1 LVLLGADCFLEQ
13 DYLKIVESFHEKR
26 NLHVVGKSVRRV
38 GAVEGVFGR
47 TKYTADYFFDRMLYV
62 KVFRGAQPHAL
73 IKSVDTRE
81 AEKARGVVAVLTAK
95 DIPGI
100 NDWGFTFADQPLL
113 ASEKVRFVGEG
124 IALVAAET
132 PEEAE
137 EAANL
142 IRVDYQPLPAVFDPR
157 EALKQDSPKVH
168 NKGNVMFQCQVRK
181 GDVAEGFR
189 KSSVIVENEY
199 TTQRQ
204 EHAYLDPEAA
214 IGLPEPDGSVTV
226 IAGMQSPFLV
236 QMNVAKILGV
246 TLDKVRVIQSAT
258 GGGFGGKDD
267 VPPELCSRVALVA
280 TRTNRPAMLI
290 HSREESIR
298 CHNKRYPY
306 FIKYKSGA
314 SEEGKLLASEVELI
328 SDTGAFASHGP
339 YVLWRSA
346 VHATGPYVVPN
357 VKVDAFS
364 VYTNNLYSGSFRGF
378 GNPQVQ
384 FAAESQIDELAHKL
398 DMDPVEFRLKNVLKD
413 GSYTGTNQLLD
424 HSVGVEECL
433 RETARAS
440 NWKDKRNGDRKNGVK
455 RRGIGVALMYHGNST
470 SRGAP
475 DYSAA
480 YLMVNKDGT
489 VRYRTGITEIGTGTH
504 TGHMQIV
511 AEILGIPM
519 DYIHLESVDTS
530 AVPDSGPTHAS
541 RGLARGGAAAMVA
554 AYKAREGLNAVAA
567 ELLACSPDDIEI
579 VDAQAFSRKNPEK
592 KISFKDLAR
601 EAYERGVNISH
612 TGYFRAPK
620 NVFDQQKGQG
630 QAYANYTFASHVVE
644 VEVDTET
651 GEVKVLKI
659 TPAYDIGF
667 AINPLLIEGQIHG
680 GIAQGL
686 GLAVME
692 NVIIENGVVRNPN
705 LMDYLIP
712 TSMDMP
718 EIDKPIL
725 IEKAYRLG
733 PFGAKGVAEPP
744 LIAMPSAIANAVY
757 DAINIRIRDLP
768 ITPERVLM
776 AIKRSKNDA

>member
-1 LVLLGADCFLEQ
+1 MEQ
-13 DYLKIVESFHEKR
+13 DYLKIVEEFSKKR
-26 NLHVVGKSVRRV
+26 DLTVVGKSVRRV
-38 GAVEGVFGR
+38 GGLEEVLGR
-47 TKYTADYFFDRMLYV
+47 TKYTTDYFFDRMLHV
-62 KVFRGAQPHAL
+62 KVLRSDRPHAL
-73 IKSVDTRE
+73 IKNIETKD
-81 AEKARGVVAVLTAK
+81 AENAPGVVAVLTAK

-100 NDWGFTFADQPLL
+100 NDWGFTFPDQPLL
-113 ASEKVRFVGEG
+113 VQDKVRFVGDG

-132 PEEAE
+132 PEQAE
-137 EAANL
+137 NAL
-142 IRVDYQPLPAVFDPR
+142 KLVRVEYEPLPAVFDPR
-157 EALKQDSPKVH
+157 EALKPGAPKVH
-168 NKGNVMFQCQVRK
+168 EKGNVMFEARVRK

-189 KSSVIVENEY
+189 QSDVIVENEY

-204 EHAYLDPEAA
+204 EHAYLEPEAA
-214 IGLPEPDGSVTV
+214 IGVPEPDGSVTV

-236 QMNVAKILGV
+236 QMNVSKVLGFS
-246 TLDKVRVIQSAT
+246 LNKVRVIQAAT

-280 TRTNRPAMLI
+280 TKTNRAAMLV

-314 SEEGKLLASEVELI
+314 SKDGKLQAVEVQLI
-328 SDTGAFASHGP
+328 SDTGAYASHGP

-357 VKVDAFS
+357 VKVDAIS
-364 VYTNNLYSGSFRGF
+364 VYTNNVYGGSFRGF

-384 FAAESQIDELAHKL
+384 FAAESQIDELAYKL
-398 DMDPVEFRLKNVLKD
+398 GMDPVDFRLKNVLRN
-413 GSYTGTNQLLD
+413 GSYTCTNQLLD

-433 RETARAS
+433 QETAKVAR
-440 NWKDKRNGDRKNGVK
+440 WKEKKAEYRKLNGVK

-480 YLMVNKDGT
+480 YVMVNKDGS
-489 VRYRTGITEIGTGTH
+489 VRYRTGITEMGQGTH
-504 TGHMQIV
+504 TAHMQIV
-511 AEILGIPM
+511 AEILGVPM

-541 RGLARGGAAAMVA
+541 RGTARGGAAAMVA
-554 AYKAREGLNAVAA
+554 AFKARQGLNAVAS
-567 ELLACSPDDIEI
+567 ELLGCSPDDVEI
-579 VDAQAFSRKNPEK
+579 RNAVAYSRKNPEK
-592 KISFKDLAR
+592 KIPFNELAR
-601 EAYERGVNISH
+601 ECNERGANISH

-620 NVFDQQKGQG
+620 NTFDQEKGQG
-630 QAYANYTFASHVVE
+630 AAYANYSFASHVIE

-651 GEVKVLKI
+651 GEVKVLKV
-659 TPAYDIGF
+659 TPAYDVGF

-686 GLAVME
+686 GLAIME
-692 NVIIENGVVRNPN
+692 QVIVENGVVRNPN

-718 EIDKPIL
+718 EIEKPIL
-725 IEKAYRLG
+725 VEKAYKLG
-733 PFGAKGVAEPP
+733 PFGAKGVGEPP
-744 LIAMPSAIANAVY
+744 LIPMPSGIANAVY
-757 DAINIRIRDLP
+757 DAIGIRIRDLP

-776 AIKRSKNDA
+776 AIKKSGMPRSAS

>member
-1 LVLLGADCFLEQ
+1 
-13 DYLKIVESFHEKR
+13 
-26 NLHVVGKSVRRV
+26 
-38 GAVEGVFGR
+38 
-47 TKYTADYFFDRMLYV
+47 MLNV
-62 KVFRGAQPHAL
+62 KVVRSDRPHAL
-73 IKSVDTRE
+73 IKNIETKQ
-81 AEKARGVVAVLTAK
+81 AENAPGVVAVFTAQ

-113 ASEKVRFVGEG
+113 TGDKVRYVGDG

-132 PEEAE
+132 AGQAE
-137 EAANL
+137 DAL
-142 IRVDYQPLPAVFDPR
+142 KLVHVDYEPLAAVFDPR
-157 EALKQDSPKVH
+157 EALKPNAPSVH
-168 NKGNVMFQCQVRK
+168 EKGNVAFECRVRK
-181 GDVAEGFR
+181 GDVTDGFR
-189 KSSVIVENEY
+189 HSEVIVENEY

-204 EHAYLDPEAA
+204 EHAYLEPEAA
-214 IGLPEPDGSVTV
+214 IGVPEPDGSVTV

-236 QMNVAKILGV
+236 QMNVSKVLGV
-246 TLDKVRVIQSAT
+246 SLDKVKVVQAAT

-280 TRTNRPAMLI
+280 SKTNRAAI
-290 HSREESIR
+290 IVHSREESIR

-306 FIKYKSGA
+306 SIKYKSGA
-314 SEEGKLLASEVELI
+314 SKDGKLQAVEVQLI
-328 SDTGAFASHGP
+328 SDTGAYASHGP

-357 VKVDAFS
+357 VKVDAMS
-364 VYTNNLYSGSFRGF
+364 VYTNNVYGGSFRGF

-384 FAAESQIDELAHKL
+384 FAAESQIDELAYKL
-398 DMDPVEFRLKNVLKD
+398 GMDAVDFRLKNVLRD
-413 GSYTGTNQLLD
+413 GSYTCTNQLLD

-433 RETARAS
+433 QETAKAAH
-440 NWKDKRNGDRKNGVK
+440 WKERKAEYRKQNGVK

-480 YLMVNKDGT
+480 YVMVNKDGS
-489 VRYRTGITEIGTGTH
+489 VRYRTGITEMGQGTH

-511 AEILGIPM
+511 AEVLGVPM

-541 RGLARGGAAAMVA
+541 RGTARGGAAAMVA
-554 AYKAREGLNAVAA
+554 AFKARQGLNAIAS
-567 ELLACSPDDIEI
+567 ELLGCSPDDVEI
-579 VDAQAFSRKNPEK
+579 RDAVAYSSRNPEK
-592 KISFKDLAR
+592 KIPFKEIAR
-601 EAYERGVNISH
+601 ECYERGANISH

-620 NVFDQQKGQG
+620 NTFDQEKGQG
-630 QAYANYTFASHVVE
+630 AAYANYSFASHVVE

-651 GEVKVLKI
+651 GEVKVLRV
-659 TPAYDIGF
+659 TPAYDVGF
-667 AINPLLIEGQIHG
+667 AINPVLIESQIHG

-686 GLAVME
+686 GLAIME
-692 NVIIENGVVRNPN
+692 QVIVENGVVRNPN

-718 EIDKPIL
+718 EIEKPTL
-725 IEKAYRLG
+725 IEKAYKLG
-733 PFGAKGVAEPP
+733 PFGAKGVGEPP
-744 LIAMPSAIANAVY
+744 LIAMPSGIANAIY
-757 DAINIRIRDLP
+757 DAIGVRIRDLP

-776 AIKRSKNDA
+776 AVKKSGTSRSAN

>member
-1 LVLLGADCFLEQ
+1 RSTQSHAA
-13 DYLKIVESFHEKR
+13 IKR
-26 NLHVVGKSVRRV
+26 
-38 GAVEGVFGR
+38 
-47 TKYTADYFFDRMLYV
+47 
-62 KVFRGAQPHAL
+62 
-73 IKSVDTRE
+73 VDTRE
-81 AEKARGVVAVLTAK
+81 AERANGVVTVLTAK

-113 ASEKVRFVGEG
+113 ASDKVRFSGEG

-137 EAANL
+137 EASKL
-142 IRVDYQPLPAVFDPR
+142 IHVDYQPLPAVFDPR
-157 EALKQDSPKVH
+157 DALKADSPKVH
-168 NKGNVMFQCQVRK
+168 EKGNVMFQCQVRK
-181 GDVAEGFR
+181 GDAAEGFLQ
-189 KSSVIVENEY
+189 SSVIVENQY

-204 EHAYLDPEAA
+204 EHAYLEPEAA

-236 QMNVAKILGV
+236 QMNVAKVLGV
-246 TLDKVRVIQSAT
+246 TLDKVRVIQAAT

-267 VPPELCSRVALVA
+267 VPPELCSRVALIA
-280 TRTNRPAMLI
+280 TRTDRPAMLT
-290 HSREESIR
+290 HTREESMR

-314 SEEGKLLASEVELI
+314 SKDGTLLAAEVELI

-384 FAAESQIDELAHKL
+384 FAAESQIDELAHEL
-398 DMDPVEFRLKNVLKD
+398 NMDPVEFRLKNVLKD

-433 RETARAS
+433 RETARIS
-440 NWKDKRNGDRKNGVK
+440 NWKEKRTEERKNGLK
-455 RRGIGVALMYHGNST
+455 KRGIGIALMYHGNST

-480 YLMVNKDGT
+480 YLMVNKDGS

-567 ELLACSPDDIEI
+567 ELLNSSPDDIEI
-579 VDAQAFSRKNPEK
+579 VDGQAFSRKNPEQ

-601 EAYERGVNISH
+601 EAYERGMNISH

-651 GEVKVLKI
+651 GEVKVLRV

-686 GLAVME
+686 GLGVME
-692 NVIIENGVVRNPN
+692 NLVIENGVVRNPN
-705 LMDYLIP
+705 LMDYLMP
-712 TSMDMP
+712 TSMDM
-718 EIDKPIL
+718 
-725 IEKAYRLG
+725 
-733 PFGAKGVAEPP
+733 
-744 LIAMPSAIANAVY
+744 
-757 DAINIRIRDLP
+757 
-768 ITPERVLM
+768 
-776 AIKRSKNDA
+776 

>member
-1 LVLLGADCFLEQ
+1 MEQ
-13 DYLKIVESFHEKR
+13 DYLKIVEHFYEKR

-38 GAVEGVFGR
+38 GAAEGVFGR
-47 TKYTADYFFDRMLYV
+47 TKYTADYFFDRMLHV
-62 KVFRGAQPHAL
+62 KVFRGTEPHAL
-73 IKSVDTRE
+73 IKNVDTRE
-81 AEKARGVVAVLTAK
+81 AQKAPGVAAVLTAK
-95 DIPGI
+95 DILGI

-124 IALVAAET
+124 VALVAAES
-132 PEEAE
+132 PEQAE
-137 EAANL
+137 EAAKL
-142 IRVDYQPLPAVFDPR
+142 IQVDYQPLPAVFDPR
-157 EALKQDSPKVH
+157 DALRPDSPKVH
-168 NKGNVMFQCQVRK
+168 DKGNVMFQCQVRK

-346 VHATGPYVVPN
+346 VHAAGPYIVPN

-384 FAAESQIDELAHKL
+384 FAAESQIDELANKL
-398 DMDPVEFRLKNVLKD
+398 GVDPVEFRLKNVLKD

-433 RETARAS
+433 RETARVS
-440 NWKDKRNGDRKNGVK
+440 NWKDKRSGGLKNGVK

-480 YLMVNKDGT
+480 YLMVNKDGS

-554 AYKAREGLNAVAA
+554 AYKAREGLNAIAA
-567 ELLACSPDDIEI
+567 ELLSCSPDDIEI
-579 VDAQAFSRKNPEK
+579 VDAQAFSRRNPEK

-651 GEVKVLKI
+651 GEVKVLKV